1 MNSINNI
8 EKEKNEE
15 NDKVIMT
22 PVFATE
28 EQEESFFQASRR
40 HLTDGKKLEWDE
52 EKNNEIGKK
61 KLSIIKKLKKSLHR

>member
-8 EKEKNEE
+8 EKEKIEE
-15 NDKVIMT
+15 NDIVIMT

-28 EQEESFFQASRR
+28 EQESFFQASRR
-40 HLTDGKKLEWDE
+40 HLTNGKKLEWDE

>member
-1 MNSINNI
+1 
-8 EKEKNEE
+8 
-15 NDKVIMT
+15 MT

>member
-8 EKEKNEE
+8 EKEKN
-15 NDKVIMT
+15 
-22 PVFATE
+22 
-28 EQEESFFQASRR
+28 
-40 HLTDGKKLEWDE
+40 E